1 MGGQTRRPFIL
12 LLNSLV
18 PPMSSKRPPPPVF
31 KPNAFGTSGSLGVGG
46 TKKPNNTQ
54 PLSAKKQGAKTP
66 LPSGSLHRIWAGLK
80 PLDKTVIA
88 GLLLLTTGGFL
99 IGVLGT
105 LPQTAAPV
113 RQGVKAFLH
122 QARFLVATSLGQ
134 VEALMENTT
143 QTLHAPGLGQT
154 EADVHQLWQDTLA
167 QLRRNDFQAALPNL
181 ERLTR
186 LSPGLLDVTL
196 LHLAHAFEAQP
207 DEAQAQL
214 AYTRLLQKRPHS
226 PLAPVALYRLGKSH
240 LRANEADR
248 AHNRFQDV
256 IQRFPKTEEAIA
268 AHYYLAEELL
278 KTKET
283 NVTLAEKQAE
293 GIDHAFAYLQHA
305 PQGAFAKPT
314 LALLMANPAAL
325 TSAQKT
331 QLQTLIPLT
340 QAPPATPTDP
350 LQMRWLKVTQAQGPQ
365 KEALARAFLQEAP
378 TSAYAAECSWLGLF
392 FQLSRNDTA
401 GFLAGSSQHLKRY
414 PASRSAPKVLF
425 WMGKTYEK
433 LGQLTQAK
441 ASYQKLLATYPH
453 DYYAFRAERRL
464 DTLNHPGTPDA
475 GWATSAWGTQAL
487 PPNADLAQQ
496 RQWLLGELRE
506 DAFAKKRLD
515 ALIQL
520 QAADDV
526 ALLVAH
532 DLQLAP
538 PFSAADNPPTD
549 EDWMQTQ
556 THHQLPQGLF
566 SQALVALANTH
577 PASVIRA
584 CHDSLMLMG
593 RLGNHN
599 AHTPPPTLMAL
610 LYPTYYSTTITQ
622 QAQHHQLNPFIVLGL
637 MREESHFNPQAISSS
652 KALGL
657 MQLLVPTAAEVA
669 EQTGLVSNRRAF
681 RPEQLFDPNTNI
693 ALGTAY
699 LGKLHQQ
706 FSAYGTRGGML
717 AVGAYNGGPG
727 AMSRWAK
734 AHANLLTTDPDWFVE
749 NIPFAESR
757 EYIKKVYASAWNTWK
772 QAR

>member
-1 MGGQTRRPFIL
+1 MP
-12 LLNSLV
+12 
-18 PPMSSKRPPPPVF
+18 SKRPPPPVF

-54 PLSAKKQGAKTP
+54 PPSAKKQGAKTTP
-66 LPSGSLHRIWAGLK
+66 PSGRLHRIWAWLK
-80 PLDKTVIA
+80 PLDKTIIA
-88 GLLLLTTGGFL
+88 SLLLLTTGGFL

-113 RQGVKAFLH
+113 RQGVKAFLY

-154 EADVHQLWQDTLA
+154 EADVHQLWQETLA
-167 QLRRNDFQAALPNL
+167 QLRRNDFEAALPNL

-240 LRANEADR
+240 LRANEAER
-248 AHNRFQDV
+248 AHDRFQDV

-278 KTKET
+278 NTKKTA
-283 NVTLAEKQAE
+283 VAPAEKQAE

-305 PQGAFAKPT
+305 PQGAFAKPA
-314 LALLMANPAAL
+314 LALLVAHQASFTA
-325 TSAQKT
+325 AQKEH
-331 QLQTLIPLT
+331 LQ
-340 QAPPATPTDP
+340 A
-350 LQMRWLKVTQAQGPQ
+350 VTQASKPPTP
-365 KEALARAFLQEAP
+365 EAANPLQARWLTIAQAHGATQESLAKVFLAEAP
-378 TSAYAAECSWLGLF
+378 KSVYAPECSWLGLF
-392 FQLSRNDTA
+392 FQLGRNDTTA
-401 GFLAGSSQHLKRY
+401 FLTGATQHLKHY
-414 PASRSAPKVLF
+414 PASRSSPKVLF

-433 LGQLTQAK
+433 NHQLAQAK
-441 ASYQKLLATYPH
+441 ASYQQLLTTYPH

-464 DTLNHPGTPDA
+464 DTLNHPGTADA
-475 GWATSAWGTQAL
+475 GWATTAWGTQGL

-496 RQWLLGELRE
+496 RQWLLGELR
-506 DAFAKKRLD
+506 DDTFAKKRLD

-532 DLQLAP
+532 DPQLAP
-538 PFSAADNPPTD
+538 PFSAASNPPTD
-549 EDWMQTQ
+549 RDWMQTQ
-556 THHQLPQGLF
+556 TNHQLPQGLF

-577 PASVIRA
+577 PAGVIRA

-622 QAQHHQLNPFIVLGL
+622 QAQHHQLNPYIVLGL

-669 EQTGLVSNRRAF
+669 EQTGLVRNRRAF

-727 AMSRWAK
+727 AMSRWANT
-734 AHANLLTTDPDWFVE
+734 HANLLATDPDWFVE